1 MLEVVTRPENQ
12 GDLEALGLLIRALET
27 SLYDHH
33 DAFDD
38 YRVSYLGITD
48 SLNEVLLQLLQQY
61 YLRGI
66 HLSCESGKHRL
77 ESDSDQRVTV
87 FCLVFSE
94 KTSDFIQYHLSYLSP
109 SASTLTEVVGE
120 VDHLVNTIL
129 GKKLV
134 WSDKCATSIA
144 CRQEVA

>member
-1 MLEVVTRPENQ
+1 MLEVIRRSKNQ

-48 SLNEVLLQLLQQY
+48 SLNEVFPQLLHQY
-61 YLRGI
+61 HLRGI

-77 ESDSDQRVTV
+77 ESNSDQRATV

-109 SASTLTEVVGE
+109 SASTLTEVVRE
-120 VDHLVNTIL
+120 VDQLVDTIL
-129 GKKLV
+129 GKKFV
-134 WSDKCATSIA
+134 WSDKTKTSIA
-144 CRQEVA
+144 CR